1 MDVEYC
7 GIRRFAFTPDHI
19 SHMTLRDRR
28 ELARLLDD
36 DSKSNLSSL
45 KEQLAVGSVPVEN
58 EDTAPSGTET

>member
-7 GIRRFAFTPDHI
+7 GIRRFVYVRDHI
-19 SHMTLRDRR
+19 THMTLRDRR

-45 KEQLAVGSVPVEN
+45 KEELPVGSVPVEN